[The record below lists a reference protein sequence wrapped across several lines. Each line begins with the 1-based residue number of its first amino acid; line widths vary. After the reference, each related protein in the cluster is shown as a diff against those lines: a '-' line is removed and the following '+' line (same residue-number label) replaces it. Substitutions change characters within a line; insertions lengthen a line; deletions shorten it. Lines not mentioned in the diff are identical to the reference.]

1 MAAAMLEEAAHITRL
16 RFGDIV
22 NVNGHDIDTAK
33 LVKIAKIFSK
43 ELKKRKDWGWKLE
56 KDMKSESGLFVT
68 FPLAF
73 LMSGLR

>member
-22 NVNGHDIDTAK
+22 NVNGHD
-33 LVKIAKIFSK
+33 
-43 ELKKRKDWGWKLE
+43 